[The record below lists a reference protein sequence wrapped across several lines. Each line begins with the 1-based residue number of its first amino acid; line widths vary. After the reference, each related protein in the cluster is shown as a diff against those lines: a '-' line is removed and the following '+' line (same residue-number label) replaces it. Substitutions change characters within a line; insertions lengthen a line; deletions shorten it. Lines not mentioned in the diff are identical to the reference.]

1 MPGPQLERGQS
12 VEQELRCFVAF
23 VCPVLV
29 SPRGHVFLETEQP
42 WYSLFSSDKSP
53 RASDLSARLQPELR
67 DPGAEDRSFGAAPT
81 APARDFRAMTTAH
94 RPTWNAAIASNSNP
108 GGNMMVAQT
117 TKINNRDAATFKK
130 MKFRQA
136 GQGLLEDRGSRADL
150 TEDLERREKAA
161 KDEREGRIKER
172 KRPSLE
178 DNPFPEDADEELPS
192 EDEKEKEA
200 ENEDDDDDDDDDDAE
215 ELMRELA
222 KIKKEREEEEEAKKA
237 LQAKQDKRAQRDEVM
252 KGNPLL
258 AEGSDVS
265 LKRRWDDD
273 TVFKNQ
279 ARTAPKV
286 KQRYINDAVRS
297 DFHKKFLSKYVW
309 VDGVAH

>member
-1 MPGPQLERGQS
+1 
-12 VEQELRCFVAF
+12 
-23 VCPVLV
+23 
-29 SPRGHVFLETEQP
+29 
-42 WYSLFSSDKSP
+42 
-53 RASDLSARLQPELR
+53 
-67 DPGAEDRSFGAAPT
+67 
-81 APARDFRAMTTAH
+81 MTTAH

-108 GGNMMVAQT
+108 GGNMLVAHT

-136 GQGLLEDRGSRADL
+136 GQGLLEERASRADM
-150 TEDLERREKAA
+150 TEDLERRERAA
-161 KDEREGRIKER
+161 KDEREGKVKE
-172 KRPSLE
+172 KKKPSLE
-178 DNPFPEDADEELPS
+178 DNPFPEDADEELLS
-192 EDEKEKEA
+192 EEEEKKDEE
-200 ENEDDDDDDDDDDAE
+200 DDDDDDDDDAE

-237 LQAKQDKRAQRDEVM
+237 LQAKQDRRAQREEVM

-258 AEGSDVS
+258 ADGADVS